1 MEIRTLQYFLAVA
14 REQNMTGAANMLHIT
29 QPTLSRQMADLEQ
42 ELGKKLFVRT
52 NRSTLLTEEGIRL
65 RQRAEEIISL
75 VQQTKDEIS
84 DDQPQLAGC
93 IRIGAGE
100 TKVMH
105 FLTDTFAKLHQ
116 QHPAIT
122 CELFTGNADTVEEK
136 LSHGLLDFAL
146 FIKPFNADK
155 YESLPLPEADR
166 MGIITQ
172 SQSPW
177 SHYDAITP
185 SLLKSMPLL
194 VSSRTATQPFDFA
207 AWSHGE
213 LQEKDMHIVGT
224 FDLIANASLL
234 VKTGVV
240 NAVSLSDLYQ
250 LQDPDITYIPL
261 LPPAYSSC
269 LVAWK
274 KYQLLSPTCEAF
286 LKCLKEQIHLPGK
299 D

>member
-146 FIKPFNADK
+146 FIEPFNADK
-155 YESLPLPEADR
+155 YESLHLPESNR
-166 MGIITQ
+166 VGIITR
-172 SQSPW
+172 SDSPW
-177 SHYDAITP
+177 AQLPAITADT
-185 SLLKSMPLL
+185 LRQIPLL
-194 VSSRTATQPFDFA
+194 ISSRTATATFDVSQ
-207 AWSHGE
+207 WSQGKVTTE
-213 LQEKDMHIVGT
+213 NLKVVGK
-224 FDLIANASLL
+224 FDLIANAAQLIR
-234 VKTGVV
+234 TGITSALGI
-240 NAVSLSDLYQ
+240 NGLFQ
-250 LQDPDITYIPL
+250 LQTPDLAFIPL
-261 LPPAYSSC
+261 EPAVTFSC

-286 LKCLKEQIHLPGK
+286 LKCLKEQIHLQGK

>member
-65 RQRAEEIISL
+65 RQRAEEIIFL

-146 FIKPFNADK
+146 FIEPFNADK
-155 YESLPLPEADR
+155 YESLYLPESNR
-166 MGIITQ
+166 VGIITR
-172 SQSPW
+172 SDSPW
-177 SHYDAITP
+177 AQLPAITANT
-185 SLLKSMPLL
+185 LRQIPLL
-194 VSSRTATQPFDFA
+194 ISSRTATAAFDVSQ
-207 AWSHGE
+207 WSQGKVTTE
-213 LQEKDMHIVGT
+213 NLKVVGK
-224 FDLIANASLL
+224 FDLIANAAQLIR
-234 VKTGVV
+234 TGITSALGI
-240 NAVSLSDLYQ
+240 NGLFQ
-250 LQDPDITYIPL
+250 LQTPDLAFIPL
-261 LPPAYSSC
+261 EPDVTFSC

-286 LKCLKEQIHLPGK
+286 LKCLKEQIHLQGK

>member
-146 FIKPFNADK
+146 FIEPFNADK
-155 YESLPLPEADR
+155 YESLHLPESNR
-166 MGIITQ
+166 VGIITR
-172 SQSPW
+172 SDSPW
-177 SHYDAITP
+177 AQLPAITADT
-185 SLLKSMPLL
+185 LRQIPLL
-194 VSSRTATQPFDFA
+194 ISSRTATAAFDVSQ
-207 AWSHGE
+207 WSQGKVTTE
-213 LQEKDMHIVGT
+213 NLKVVGK
-224 FDLIANASLL
+224 FDLIANAAQLIR
-234 VKTGVV
+234 TGITSALGI
-240 NAVSLSDLYQ
+240 NGLFQ
-250 LQDPDITYIPL
+250 LQTPDLAFIPL
-261 LPPAYSSC
+261 EPAVTFSC

-286 LKCLKEQIHLPGK
+286 LKCLKEQIHLQGK

>member
-42 ELGKKLFVRT
+42 ELGKQLFVRT

-146 FIKPFNADK
+146 FIEPFNADK
-155 YESLPLPEADR
+155 YESLHLPESNR
-166 MGIITQ
+166 VGIITR
-172 SQSPW
+172 SDSPW
-177 SHYDAITP
+177 AQLPAITADT
-185 SLLKSMPLL
+185 LRQIPLL
-194 VSSRTATQPFDFA
+194 ISSRTATAAFDVSQ
-207 AWSHGE
+207 WSQGKVTTE
-213 LQEKDMHIVGT
+213 NLKVVGK
-224 FDLIANASLL
+224 FDLIANAAQLIR
-234 VKTGVV
+234 TGITSALGI
-240 NAVSLSDLYQ
+240 NGLFQ
-250 LQDPDITYIPL
+250 LQTPDLAFIPL
-261 LPPAYSSC
+261 EPAVTFSC

-286 LKCLKEQIHLPGK
+286 LKCLKEQIHLQGK

>member
-75 VQQTKDEIS
+75 IQQTKDEIS

-146 FIKPFNADK
+146 FIEPFNADK
-155 YESLPLPEADR
+155 YESLHLPESNR
-166 MGIITQ
+166 VGIITR
-172 SQSPW
+172 SDSPW
-177 SHYDAITP
+177 AQLPAITADT
-185 SLLKSMPLL
+185 LRQIPLL
-194 VSSRTATQPFDFA
+194 ISSRTATAAFDVSQ
-207 AWSHGE
+207 WSQGKVTTE
-213 LQEKDMHIVGT
+213 NLKVVGK
-224 FDLIANASLL
+224 FDLIANAAQLIR
-234 VKTGVV
+234 TGITSALGI
-240 NAVSLSDLYQ
+240 NGLFQ
-250 LQDPDITYIPL
+250 LQTPDLAFIPL
-261 LPPAYSSC
+261 EPAVTFSC

-286 LKCLKEQIHLPGK
+286 LKCLKEQIHLQGK